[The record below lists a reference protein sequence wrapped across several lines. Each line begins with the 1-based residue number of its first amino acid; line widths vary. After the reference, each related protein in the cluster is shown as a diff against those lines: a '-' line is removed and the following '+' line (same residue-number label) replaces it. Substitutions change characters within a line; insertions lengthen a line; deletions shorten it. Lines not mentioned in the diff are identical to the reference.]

1 MGICLLPGDGPATYP
16 WIASWSD
23 NVRVEQRD
31 RCDKVTTKTDITGS
45 RTLVGLFPEENS
57 NEKNFNQGLNIQV
70 NGVSVENYN
79 LKSIDNEQDDLVVED
94 LSKILRT
101 LENKGYII
109 I

>member
-1 MGICLLPGDGPATYP
+1 MSSQKCGNC
-16 WIASWSD
+16 
-23 NVRVEQRD
+23 
-31 RCDKVTTKTDITGS
+31 KVSTKPDITGS
-45 RTLVGLFPEENS
+45 RTLLGQFPEENS
-57 NEKNFNQGLNIQV
+57 DEKNFNQGLNIQV

-94 LSKILRT
+94 LSKILKT